1 MSSEST
7 ITDEIRARYV
17 RDPRLRHPTE
27 VAVSERNGT
36 VTLRGTVSSFRQ
48 HQAAVEIAKSV
59 TGVGVV
65 QDQLFVDPR
74 DHWEDEELKGA
85 ALQALY
91 LHQRRARREDRGAR
105 ERRLGDAER
114 AGQAPA
120 GQQCEGGLP
129 PAPRRWHHEQ
139 DQCRHRA
146 RLVSARGRI
155 VQDV

>member
-36 VTLRGTVSSFRQ
+36 VTLRGTVSSFQQ

-59 TGVGVV
+59 RGVGVV
-65 QDQLFVDPR
+65 QDQLSVDPR

-85 ALQALY
+85 ALQALISSS
-91 LHQRRARREDRGAR
+91 
-105 ERRLGDAER
+105 DALAEKI
-114 AGQAPA
+114 
-120 GQQCEGGLP
+120 EV
-129 PAPRRWHHEQ
+129 H
-139 DQCRHRA
+139 
-146 RLVSARGRI
+146 VSAGW
-155 VQDV
+155 VTLSGQVKHQQDSNAAFEAVSRLPRVGGITNKIRVVTAGGW

>member
-7 ITDEIRARYV
+7 IIDEIRARYV

-36 VTLRGTVSSFRQ
+36 VTLRGTVSSLRQ

-65 QDQLFVDPR
+65 EDQLFVDPR

-85 ALQALY
+85 ALQALISTSDA
-91 LHQRRARREDRGAR
+91 LAEKIEVRVTAGWVTLSGQVKHQQDSDAAFEAVS
-105 ERRLGDAER
+105 RLPRVGGITNKIR
-114 AGQAPA
+114 VVTAGF
-120 GQQCEGGLP
+120 
-129 PAPRRWHHEQ
+129 
-139 DQCRHRA
+139 
-146 RLVSARGRI
+146 
-155 VQDV
+155 